1 MDRKEIVASIV
12 GLLRRE
18 KLSAFII
25 PSGDCHGSEYVAD
38 HWKCR
43 EYVSGFDGSAGTLVV
58 TVEGAALWTD
68 SRYWLQA
75 EAQLDGSGITL
86 MREEADGVPS
96 MAEWL
101 CSKFAHGR
109 VGVDASLYTVRSME
123 SLMRSLSPLEVVAM
137 GDIFDELWS
146 GRPAMPDA
154 PVTLLDDEY
163 SGLRASGK
171 LRRVRSSLGLS
182 HGDVYPVSALDEIA
196 WLLNIRGGDIDYNPV
211 TVSYLLITEDEAIL
225 FINGDKLSVSVVH
238 KLRNEGVEIR
248 DYGDFDAALSR

>member
-18 KLSAFII
+18 KLSAFIV
-25 PSGDCHGSEYVAD
+25 PSGDCPGSEYVAD

-58 TVEGAALWTD
+58 TVDGAALWTD

-75 EAQLDGSGITL
+75 EAELEVSGIAL
-86 MREEADGVPS
+86 MRDGAEGVPS

-101 CSKFAHGR
+101 GSMFAHGR
-109 VGVDASLYTVRSME
+109 VGVDASLYTVSAME
-123 SLMRSLSPLEVVAM
+123 TLMSSLAPLEVVAM
-137 GDIFDELWS
+137 GDIFDELWP
-146 GRPAMPDA
+146 GRPAMPLA

-171 LRRVRSSLGLS
+171 LRRVRRALGLT
-182 HGDVYPVSALDEIA
+182 HGAVYPVSALDEIA
-196 WLLNIRGGDIDYNPV
+196 WLLNIRG
-211 TVSYLLITEDEAIL
+211 AI
-225 FINGDKLSVSVVH
+225 
-238 KLRNEGVEIR
+238 
-248 DYGDFDAALSR
+248 